1 MLNFLPT
8 AYAAE
13 GAAGATNPMG
23 QILMLAIFIGL
34 MYLLLIRPQTK
45 RAKEHRDLVNSIN
58 QGDEVITSGGLT
70 GRIKAIEEQF
80 ITLTI
85 ANNVEVVVQK
95 PAVTSVLPKGTLKN
109 LQ

>member
-8 AYAAE
+8 AYAAG
-13 GAAGATNPMG
+13 GAAGSANPFG

-70 GRIKAIEEQF
+70 GRISAIEEQF
-80 ITLTI
+80 VTLTI
-85 ANNVEVVVQK
+85 ASNVEVVVQK
-95 PAVTSVLPKGTLKN
+95 PAVTAVLPKGTLKN